1 MSIGVARSALL
12 FSGDMA
18 RQAERREA
26 TRRSILEAA
35 ARLFAE
41 LGFAAVTVDE
51 IAAAAALAKGAVYHH
66 FPSKEALFEAVFE
79 RAAGELQAQVHDAA
93 RASPDRLKALVAG
106 SRAYFEACAQPP
118 FDRIILRDG
127 PAVLGWDRW
136 RELDERYF
144 LSVLPMSLDAAMAAG
159 LIRRQEVQPLA
170 RLLAGALT
178 EAAVACAGSDDP
190 AATGQAHAQ
199 ALESLIEGL
208 RL

>member
-1 MSIGVARSALL
+1 VAQRARLCY
-12 FSGDMA
+12 FGGMA

-26 TRRSILEAA
+26 TRGTILEVAS
-35 ARLFAE
+35 RLFAE
-41 LGFAAVTVDE
+41 AGFAAVTVDE
-51 IAAAAALAKGAVYHH
+51 IAASAGLAKGAVYHH
-66 FPSKEALFEAVFE
+66 FASKEALFEAVFE
-79 RAAGELQAQVHDAA
+79 RVAGDLQEQVHDAA

-106 SRAYFEACAQPP
+106 SRAYFEACARPP
-118 FDRIILRDG
+118 FDRIILKDG

-144 LSVLPMSLDAAMAAG
+144 LSVLPMSLEAAMAAG
-159 LIRRQEVQPLA
+159 LIRRQPTQPLA